1 MTSDDRIDI
10 HRDLSGSL
18 RSNLDVHLK
27 KIIALFKLIVCN
39 HKIDDL
45 EKMLHRHSYANCEIT
60 HMLNAI
66 LDSRVKNIDDKK
78 EKILEFEELHE
89 RLHKLQE
96 KVLIEY
102 KNSGIVDENT
112 YEDFAVVEFQFV
124 QMLTGL
130 VIESENYEKNF
141 DGLTNIFN
149 RKYFFEK
156 IEYDF
161 SKARRTRTDFTIV
174 MADIDYF
181 KQINDKYG
189 HQVGDKVL
197 VEISK
202 IFVERIRAY
211 DIVARYGGEEFV
223 FFMYSDERE
232 TITIFKRIEKLLQ
245 EKVLKIENHE
255 IELRCSFG
263 VAQDRDELSIYELV
277 SLADKALYEAK
288 KQGRNQIVVV

>member
-10 HRDLSGSL
+10 HKDLSGSL

-39 HKIDDL
+39 QKIDDL
-45 EKMLHRHSYANCEIT
+45 EKMLQLHSYTNCEIT

-66 LDSRVKNIDDKK
+66 LDSKVKNIDDKK
-78 EKILEFEELHE
+78 EKILEFEELHK

-96 KVLIEY
+96 GVLIEY
-102 KNSGIVDENT
+102 KNNGVIDEKT
-112 YEDFAVVEFQFV
+112 YEDFAVIEFQFI
-124 QMLTGL
+124 QKLTGL

-156 IEYDF
+156 VEYDF
-161 SKARRTRTDFTIV
+161 SKSRRTRTDFTIV

-181 KQINDKYG
+181 KRINDMYG
-189 HQVGDKVL
+189 HQVGDEVL
-197 VEISK
+197 IEISK
-202 IFVERIRAY
+202 IFVEHIRAY

-223 FFMYSDERE
+223 FFIYSDARE
-232 TITIFKRIEKLLQ
+232 TVTIFKRIEKLLQ
-245 EKVLKIENHE
+245 EEVME
-255 IELRCSFG
+255 IEHHKIDLKCSFG
-263 VAQDRDELSIYELV
+263 IAEDRDNLSIYELV

-288 KQGRNQIVVV
+288 KKGRNQIVVV

>member
-1 MTSDDRIDI
+1 MTSDERIDI
-10 HRDLSGSL
+10 HKDLSGSL
-18 RSNLDVHLK
+18 KSNLDVHLK
-27 KIIALFKLIVCN
+27 KIIALFKLIVCD

-45 EKMLHRHSYANCEIT
+45 EKMIHYHSYENCEIT

-66 LDSRVKNIDDKK
+66 LESRVKSIDDKK
-78 EKILEFEELHE
+78 DKIIEFEELHK
-89 RLHKLQE
+89 RLHNLQE
-96 KVLIEY
+96 KVIIED
-102 KNSGIVDENT
+102 KNNETVNENT
-112 YEDFAVVEFQFV
+112 YEDFSVVEFQFI
-124 QMLTGL
+124 QKLTAL

-156 IEYDF
+156 VEYDF

-181 KQINDKYG
+181 KLINDKYG

-197 VEISK
+197 IEISK
-202 IFVERIRAY
+202 LFVEHIRAY

-223 FFMYSDERE
+223 FFIYSDARE
-232 TITIFKRIEKLLQ
+232 TITIFKRIEKLLR
-245 EKVLKIENHE
+245 EEVVNINNHKIE
-255 IELRCSFG
+255 LKCSFG
-263 VAQDRDELSIYELV
+263 IAQDRDELSIYELV

-288 KQGRNQIVVV
+288 KQGRNQMVVV

>member
-10 HRDLSGSL
+10 HKDLSGSL
-18 RSNLDVHLK
+18 KSNLDVHLK
-27 KIIALFKLIVCN
+27 KIIALFKVIVCN

-45 EKMLHRHSYANCEIT
+45 EKMIKLHSYSNCEIT

-66 LDSRVKNIDDKK
+66 LDSKVKNIDDKK
-78 EKILEFEELHE
+78 EKILEFENLHE
-89 RLHKLQE
+89 RLHQLQE
-96 KVLIEY
+96 RVLVEY
-102 KNSGIVDENT
+102 KNNGLVSENT
-112 YEDFAVVEFQFV
+112 YEDFAVVEFQFI
-124 QMLTGL
+124 QKLTAL

-156 IEYDF
+156 VEYDF

-174 MADIDYF
+174 MADIDHF

-189 HQVGDKVL
+189 HQVGDEVL

-202 IFVERIRAY
+202 LFVEHIRAY

-223 FFMYSDERE
+223 FFIYSDAKE
-232 TITIFKRIEKLLQ
+232 TMTIFKRIEKMLQ
-245 EKVLKIENHE
+245 DQIFEIYNHKIE
-255 IELRCSFG
+255 LKCSFG
-263 VAQDRDELSIYELV
+263 MAQDRDKLSIYELV

-288 KQGRNQIVVV
+288 KLGRNQIVIV